1 MGSTVHLLVIDNR
14 DSFVYNVVELLRS
27 LPELT
32 FEVIPE
38 GELELSSLPEH
49 DGLILSPGPGVPS
62 EFPRMQALIRA
73 EAGIKPILGI
83 CLGHQALAEHYGAE
97 LVQLPAPRHGHAS
110 ALVVIDPA
118 DRLVG
123 AIPTGSLVG
132 RYHSWAVDDASLPS
146 CLVPTA
152 YCADAGEG
160 RVLMAMRH
168 RTEPVWSVQF
178 HPESM
183 ISQEGAGY
191 LERFVAL
198 IAAGLGQGAR
208 FDQRIDYVLP

>member
-73 EAGIKPILGI
+73 EAGVKPILGI

-110 ALVVIDPA
+110 ALVVADPA

-132 RYHSWAVDDASLPS
+132 RYHSWAVDEASLPT

-152 YCADAGEG
+152 YCADADEG

-183 ISQEGAGY
+183 ISEHGPAY
-191 LERFVAL
+191 LSAFATAVRAC
-198 IAAGLGQGAR
+198 R
-208 FDQRIDYVLP
+208 R

>member
-73 EAGIKPILGI
+73 EAGVKPILGI

-97 LVQLPAPRHGHAS
+97 LVQIPAPRHGHAS
-110 ALVVIDPA
+110 ALEVIDPV
-118 DRLVG
+118 DSLVG

-146 CLVPTA
+146 SLVPTA

-183 ISQEGAGY
+183 ISEHGRAY
-191 LERFVAL
+191 LLAFATAVRAW
-198 IAAGLGQGAR
+198 R
-208 FDQRIDYVLP
+208 R

>member
-1 MGSTVHLLVIDNR
+1 MGSTVHLLVIENR

-27 LPELT
+27 LPELS

-83 CLGHQALAEHYGAE
+83 CLGHQALAEHYGAT

-110 ALVVIDPA
+110 ALVVIDSA
-118 DRLVG
+118 DSLVG

-132 RYHSWAVDDASLPS
+132 RYHSWAVDEASLPTS
-146 CLVPTA
+146 LVPTA

-183 ISQEGAGY
+183 ISEHGRAY
-191 LERFVAL
+191 LLAFATAIRAWH
-198 IAAGLGQGAR
+198 
-208 FDQRIDYVLP
+208 

>member
-73 EAGIKPILGI
+73 EAGVKPILGI
-83 CLGHQALAEHYGAE
+83 CLGHQALAEHYGAT

-118 DRLVG
+118 DSLVG

-132 RYHSWAVDDASLPS
+132 RYHSWAVNEASLPT

-183 ISQEGAGY
+183 ISEHGRAY
-191 LERFVAL
+191 LSAFATAVRAWH
-198 IAAGLGQGAR
+198 
-208 FDQRIDYVLP
+208 

>member
-1 MGSTVHLLVIDNR
+1 MDSTVHLLVIDNR

-83 CLGHQALAEHYGAE
+83 CLGHQALAEHYGAT

-110 ALVVIDPA
+110 ALEVIDPA
-118 DRLVG
+118 DSLIG

-146 CLVPTA
+146 RLVPTA

-183 ISQEGAGY
+183 ISEHGRAY
-191 LERFVAL
+191 LLAFATAVRTW
-198 IAAGLGQGAR
+198 R
-208 FDQRIDYVLP
+208 R

>member
-14 DSFVYNVVELLRS
+14 DSFVYNVVGLLRS

-73 EAGIKPILGI
+73 EAGVKPILGI
-83 CLGHQALAEHYGAE
+83 CLGHQALAEHYGAT

-110 ALVVIDPA
+110 ALVVRDSA
-118 DRLVG
+118 DSLVG
-123 AIPTGSLVG
+123 AIPTGSFVG
-132 RYHSWAVDDASLPS
+132 RYHSWAVDDASLPTS
-146 CLVPTA
+146 LVPTA

-183 ISQEGAGY
+183 ISEHGRAY
-191 LERFVAL
+191 LSAFATAVRAW
-198 IAAGLGQGAR
+198 R
-208 FDQRIDYVLP
+208 R

>member
-62 EFPRMQALIRA
+62 EFPRMQTLIRA
-73 EAGIKPILGI
+73 EAGVKPILGI
-83 CLGHQALAEHYGAE
+83 CLGHQALAEYYGAR

-110 ALVVIDPA
+110 ALVVIDPV
-118 DRLVG
+118 DSLVS
-123 AIPTGSLVG
+123 AIPKGSLVG
-132 RYHSWAVDDASLPS
+132 RYHSWAVDEASMPT

-152 YCADAGEG
+152 YCADADEG

-168 RTEPVWSVQF
+168 CTDPVWSVQF

-183 ISQEGAGY
+183 ISEHGRAY
-191 LERFVAL
+191 LSAFATAVRAWH
-198 IAAGLGQGAR
+198 R
-208 FDQRIDYVLP
+208 

>member
-62 EFPRMQALIRA
+62 EFPCMQALIRA
-73 EAGIKPILGI
+73 EAGVKPILGI
-83 CLGHQALAEHYGAE
+83 CLGHQALAEHYGAT

-110 ALVVIDPA
+110 ALEVIDPT
-118 DRLVG
+118 DSLVG

-132 RYHSWAVDDASLPS
+132 RYHSWAVDEASLPS

-183 ISQEGAGY
+183 ISEHGRAY
-191 LERFVAL
+191 LLAFATAVRAW
-198 IAAGLGQGAR
+198 R
-208 FDQRIDYVLP
+208 R

>member
-83 CLGHQALAEHYGAE
+83 CLGHQALAEHYGAT

-110 ALVVIDPA
+110 ALEVIDPT
-118 DRLVG
+118 DSLVG

-132 RYHSWAVDDASLPS
+132 RYHSWAVDEVSLPTS
-146 CLVPTA
+146 LVPTA

-160 RVLMAMRH
+160 RVLMAMCH
-168 RTEPVWSVQF
+168 CTDPLWSVQF
-178 HPESM
+178 HPDSM
-183 ISQEGAGY
+183 ISEHGRAY
-191 LERFVAL
+191 LLAFATAVRAWS
-198 IAAGLGQGAR
+198 R
-208 FDQRIDYVLP
+208 

>member
-1 MGSTVHLLVIDNR
+1 MDSTVHLLVIDNR

-73 EAGIKPILGI
+73 EVGVKPILGI
-83 CLGHQALAEHYGAE
+83 CLGHQALAEHYGAT

-110 ALVVIDPA
+110 ALEVIDPA
-118 DRLVG
+118 DSRIG

-132 RYHSWAVDDASLPS
+132 RYHSWAVDEASLPT

-183 ISQEGAGY
+183 ISEHGRAY
-191 LERFVAL
+191 LSAFATAVRAW
-198 IAAGLGQGAR
+198 R
-208 FDQRIDYVLP
+208 R

>member
-73 EAGIKPILGI
+73 EAGVKPILGI
-83 CLGHQALAEHYGAE
+83 CLGHQALAEHYGAT

-110 ALVVIDPA
+110 ALEVIDP
-118 DRLVG
+118 
-123 AIPTGSLVG
+123 T
-132 RYHSWAVDDASLPS
+132 RYHSWAVDEASLPT

-183 ISQEGAGY
+183 ISEHGRAY
-191 LERFVAL
+191 LLAFATAVRAW
-198 IAAGLGQGAR
+198 R
-208 FDQRIDYVLP
+208 R

>member
-62 EFPRMQALIRA
+62 EFPRMLALIRA
-73 EAGIKPILGI
+73 EAGVKPILGI
-83 CLGHQALAEHYGAE
+83 CLGHQALAEHHGAE

-110 ALVVIDPA
+110 ALVVIDLA
-118 DRLVG
+118 DSLVG

-132 RYHSWAVDDASLPS
+132 RYHSWAVDEASLPT

-152 YCADAGEG
+152 YCADADEG

-183 ISQEGAGY
+183 ISEQGRAY
-191 LERFVAL
+191 LSAFATAVRAW
-198 IAAGLGQGAR
+198 R
-208 FDQRIDYVLP
+208 R

>member
-1 MGSTVHLLVIDNR
+1 MASTVHLLVIDNR

-73 EAGIKPILGI
+73 EAGVKPILGI
-83 CLGHQALAEHYGAE
+83 CLGHQALAEHYGAT

-118 DRLVG
+118 DSLVG

-146 CLVPTA
+146 SLVPTA

-183 ISQEGAGY
+183 ISEHGRAY
-191 LERFVAL
+191 LLAFATAVRAW
-198 IAAGLGQGAR
+198 R
-208 FDQRIDYVLP
+208 R

>member
-1 MGSTVHLLVIDNR
+1 MDSTVHLLVIDNR

-62 EFPRMQALIRA
+62 EFPRMQTLIRV
-73 EAGIKPILGI
+73 EAGVKPILGI
-83 CLGHQALAEHYGAE
+83 CLGHQALAEYYGAK

-118 DRLVG
+118 DSLVG

-132 RYHSWAVDDASLPS
+132 RYHSWAVDEASLPT

-152 YCADAGEG
+152 YCTDADEG

-183 ISQEGAGY
+183 ISEHGRAY
-191 LERFVAL
+191 LSAFATAVRAW
-198 IAAGLGQGAR
+198 R
-208 FDQRIDYVLP
+208 R

>member
-27 LPELT
+27 LPKLT

-73 EAGIKPILGI
+73 EAGVKPILGI
-83 CLGHQALAEHYGAE
+83 CLGHQALAEHYGAT

-110 ALVVIDPA
+110 ALEVIDPT
-118 DRLVG
+118 DSLVG

-132 RYHSWAVDDASLPS
+132 RYHSWAVDEASLPT

-183 ISQEGAGY
+183 ISEHGRAY
-191 LERFVAL
+191 LLAFATAVRAW
-198 IAAGLGQGAR
+198 R
-208 FDQRIDYVLP
+208 R

>member
-73 EAGIKPILGI
+73 EAGVKPILGI
-83 CLGHQALAEHYGAE
+83 CLGHQALAEHYGAT

-110 ALVVIDPA
+110 TLEVIDPT
-118 DRLVG
+118 DSLVG

-132 RYHSWAVDDASLPS
+132 RYHSWAVDDASLPT

-183 ISQEGAGY
+183 ISEHGRAY
-191 LERFVAL
+191 LSAFATAVRAW
-198 IAAGLGQGAR
+198 R
-208 FDQRIDYVLP
+208 R

>member
-73 EAGIKPILGI
+73 EAGVKPILGI
-83 CLGHQALAEHYGAE
+83 CLGHQALAEHYGAT

-110 ALVVIDPA
+110 ALEVIDPA
-118 DRLVG
+118 DSLVG
-123 AIPTGSLVG
+123 TIPTGSLVG
-132 RYHSWAVDDASLPS
+132 RYHSWAVDDVSLPS

-152 YCADAGEG
+152 YCADADEG

-168 RTEPVWSVQF
+168 WTDPVWSVQF

-183 ISQEGAGY
+183 ISEHGRAY
-191 LERFVAL
+191 LSAFATAVRAWH
-198 IAAGLGQGAR
+198 R
-208 FDQRIDYVLP
+208 

>member
-1 MGSTVHLLVIDNR
+1 MGPTVHLLVIDNR

-73 EAGIKPILGI
+73 EAGVKPILGI
-83 CLGHQALAEHYGAE
+83 CLGHQALAEHYGAT

-118 DRLVG
+118 DSLVG

-146 CLVPTA
+146 RLVPTA

-183 ISQEGAGY
+183 ISEHGRAY
-191 LERFVAL
+191 LLAFATAVRTW
-198 IAAGLGQGAR
+198 R
-208 FDQRIDYVLP
+208 R

>member
-62 EFPRMQALIRA
+62 EFSRMQALIRA

-83 CLGHQALAEHYGAE
+83 CLGHQALAEHYGAT

-118 DRLVG
+118 DSLVG

-132 RYHSWAVDDASLPS
+132 RYHSWAVDEASLPS

-152 YCADAGEG
+152 YCADADEG

-183 ISQEGAGY
+183 ISEHGRAY
-191 LERFVAL
+191 LSAFATAVCAWR
-198 IAAGLGQGAR
+198 R
-208 FDQRIDYVLP
+208 

>member
-73 EAGIKPILGI
+73 EAGVKPILGI

-118 DRLVG
+118 DSLVG
-123 AIPTGSLVG
+123 AIPKGSLVG
-132 RYHSWAVDDASLPS
+132 RYHSWAVDDAGLPTG
-146 CLVPTA
+146 LVPTA
-152 YCADAGEG
+152 YCADMGEG

-168 RTEPVWSVQF
+168 CTEPVWSVQF

-183 ISQEGAGY
+183 ISEHGRAY
-191 LERFVAL
+191 LSAFATAVRAW
-198 IAAGLGQGAR
+198 R
-208 FDQRIDYVLP
+208 R

>member
-73 EAGIKPILGI
+73 EVGVKPILGI
-83 CLGHQALAEHYGAE
+83 CLGHQALAEHYGAT

-118 DRLVG
+118 DSLVG

-132 RYHSWAVDDASLPS
+132 RYHSWAVNEASLPT

-183 ISQEGAGY
+183 ISEHVRAY
-191 LERFVAL
+191 LSAFATAVRAW
-198 IAAGLGQGAR
+198 R
-208 FDQRIDYVLP
+208 R

>member
-83 CLGHQALAEHYGAE
+83 CLGHQALAEHYGAT

-118 DRLVG
+118 DSLVG
-123 AIPTGSLVG
+123 AIPTGSLVW
-132 RYHSWAVDDASLPS
+132 RYHSWAVDDASLPT

-152 YCADAGEG
+152 YCPDADEG

-183 ISQEGAGY
+183 ISEHGRAY
-191 LERFVAL
+191 LSAFATAVRAW
-198 IAAGLGQGAR
+198 R
-208 FDQRIDYVLP
+208 R

>member
-1 MGSTVHLLVIDNR
+1 MGSTVHLLVFDNR

-62 EFPRMQALIRA
+62 EFPRMQTLIRA
-73 EAGIKPILGI
+73 EAGVKPILGI
-83 CLGHQALAEHYGAE
+83 CLGHQALAEYYGAT

-110 ALVVIDPA
+110 ALVIIDPA
-118 DRLVG
+118 DSLVG

-132 RYHSWAVDDASLPS
+132 RYHSWAVDDASLPTS
-146 CLVPTA
+146 LVPTA
-152 YCADAGEG
+152 YCADADEG

-183 ISQEGAGY
+183 ISEHGRAY
-191 LERFVAL
+191 LLAFATAVRAW
-198 IAAGLGQGAR
+198 R
-208 FDQRIDYVLP
+208 R

>member
-1 MGSTVHLLVIDNR
+1 MLCTMPRPLHLLVIDHR

-27 LPELT
+27 IPELT

-38 GELELSSLPEH
+38 SELDLSTLPQH

-73 EAGIKPILGI
+73 EAGVKPILGI

-110 ALVVIDPA
+110 ALVVRDSA
-118 DRLVG
+118 DSLVG
-123 AIPTGSLVG
+123 AIPTGSRIG
-132 RYHSWAVDDASLPS
+132 RYHSWVVDEATLPA
-146 CLVPTA
+146 CLTPTA
-152 YCADAGEG
+152 YCFEDGEG

-183 ISQEGAGY
+183 ISEHGRAY
-191 LERFVAL
+191 LLAFATAVRAW
-198 IAAGLGQGAR
+198 R
-208 FDQRIDYVLP
+208 R

>member
-73 EAGIKPILGI
+73 EAGVKPILGI
-83 CLGHQALAEHYGAE
+83 CLGHQALAEHYGAR

-110 ALVVIDPA
+110 ALVVIDLA
-118 DRLVG
+118 DSLVG

-132 RYHSWAVDDASLPS
+132 RYHSWAVDEASLPTG
-146 CLVPTA
+146 LVPTA
-152 YCADAGEG
+152 YCADADEG

-183 ISQEGAGY
+183 ISEYGRAY
-191 LERFVAL
+191 LSAFATAVRAWH
-198 IAAGLGQGAR
+198 
-208 FDQRIDYVLP
+208 

>member
-1 MGSTVHLLVIDNR
+1 MDSTVHLLVIDNR

-73 EAGIKPILGI
+73 EVGVKPILGI
-83 CLGHQALAEHYGAE
+83 CLGHQALAEHYGAT

-110 ALVVIDPA
+110 ALEVIDPA
-118 DRLVG
+118 DSLIG
-123 AIPTGSLVG
+123 AIPTGRLVG
-132 RYHSWAVDDASLPS
+132 RYHSWAVNDASLPS

-183 ISQEGAGY
+183 ISEHGRAY
-191 LERFVAL
+191 LSAFATAVRAW
-198 IAAGLGQGAR
+198 R
-208 FDQRIDYVLP
+208 R

>member
-1 MGSTVHLLVIDNR
+1 MDSTVHLLVIDNR

-62 EFPRMQALIRA
+62 EFPRMQTLIRA
-73 EAGIKPILGI
+73 EAGVKPILGI
-83 CLGHQALAEHYGAE
+83 CLGHQALAEYYGAT

-110 ALVVIDPA
+110 ALVIIDPA
-118 DRLVG
+118 DSLVG
-123 AIPTGSLVG
+123 AIPMGSLVG
-132 RYHSWAVDDASLPS
+132 RYHSWAVDDASLPTG
-146 CLVPTA
+146 LVPTA
-152 YCADAGEG
+152 YCADTDEG

-168 RTEPVWSVQF
+168 CTEPVWSVQF

-183 ISQEGAGY
+183 ISEHGRAY
-191 LERFVAL
+191 LLAFATAVRAWRRQLFPS
-198 IAAGLGQGAR
+198 IY
-208 FDQRIDYVLP
+208 IP

>member
-14 DSFVYNVVELLRS
+14 DSFVYNVVELLRP

-73 EAGIKPILGI
+73 EAGVKPILGI
-83 CLGHQALAEHYGAE
+83 CLGHQALAEHYGAT

-118 DRLVG
+118 DSLVG

-132 RYHSWAVDDASLPS
+132 RYHSWAVDEASLPT

-183 ISQEGAGY
+183 ISEHGRAY
-191 LERFVAL
+191 LSAFTTAVRAW
-198 IAAGLGQGAR
+198 R
-208 FDQRIDYVLP
+208 R

>member
-27 LPELT
+27 LPEFT

-73 EAGIKPILGI
+73 EAGVKPILGI
-83 CLGHQALAEHYGAE
+83 CLGHQALAEHYGAT

-110 ALVVIDPA
+110 ALVVIDSA
-118 DRLVG
+118 DSLIG

-132 RYHSWAVDDASLPS
+132 RYHSWAVDEASLPTS
-146 CLVPTA
+146 LVPTA

-183 ISQEGAGY
+183 ISEHGRAY
-191 LERFVAL
+191 LLAFATAIRAWH
-198 IAAGLGQGAR
+198 
-208 FDQRIDYVLP
+208 

>member
-38 GELELSSLPEH
+38 GELELSSPPEH

-73 EAGIKPILGI
+73 EAGVKPILGI
-83 CLGHQALAEHYGAE
+83 CLGHQALAEHYGAT

-110 ALVVIDPA
+110 ALEVIDPT
-118 DRLVG
+118 DSLVG

-132 RYHSWAVDDASLPS
+132 RYHSWAVDEASLPTS
-146 CLVPTA
+146 LVPTA

-183 ISQEGAGY
+183 ISEHGRAY
-191 LERFVAL
+191 LLAFATAIRAWH
-198 IAAGLGQGAR
+198 
-208 FDQRIDYVLP
+208 

>member
-1 MGSTVHLLVIDNR
+1 MDSTVHLLVIDNR

-118 DRLVG
+118 DSLVG
-123 AIPTGSLVG
+123 AIPPGSLVG
-132 RYHSWAVDDASLPS
+132 RYHSWAVDEASLPT

-168 RTEPVWSVQF
+168 RTDPMWSVQF

-183 ISQEGAGY
+183 ISEHGRAY
-191 LERFVAL
+191 LSGFATAVRAW
-198 IAAGLGQGAR
+198 R
-208 FDQRIDYVLP
+208 R

>member
-83 CLGHQALAEHYGAE
+83 CLGHQALAEHYGAT

-110 ALVVIDPA
+110 ALEVIDPT
-118 DRLVG
+118 DSLVG
-123 AIPTGSLVG
+123 AIPTRSLVG
-132 RYHSWAVDDASLPS
+132 RYHSWAVDEASLPT

-152 YCADAGEG
+152 YCADADEG

-183 ISQEGAGY
+183 ISEHGRAY
-191 LERFVAL
+191 LLAFTTA
-198 IAAGLGQGAR
+198 
-208 FDQRIDYVLP
+208 VLAWR

>member
-62 EFPRMQALIRA
+62 EFSRMQALIRA

-83 CLGHQALAEHYGAE
+83 CLGHQALAEHYGAT

-132 RYHSWAVDDASLPS
+132 AIPTGSLVGRYHSWAVDEASLPT

-183 ISQEGAGY
+183 ISEHGRAY
-191 LERFVAL
+191 LSAFATAVRAW
-198 IAAGLGQGAR
+198 R
-208 FDQRIDYVLP
+208 R

>member
-73 EAGIKPILGI
+73 EAGVKPILGI
-83 CLGHQALAEHYGAE
+83 CLGHQSLAEHYGAT

-110 ALVVIDPA
+110 ALEVIDPA
-118 DRLVG
+118 DSLVG
-123 AIPTGSLVG
+123 TIPTGSLVG
-132 RYHSWAVDDASLPS
+132 RYHSWAVDDVSLPS

-152 YCADAGEG
+152 YCADVGEG

-168 RTEPVWSVQF
+168 RTEPMWSVQF

-183 ISQEGAGY
+183 ISEHGRAY
-191 LERFVAL
+191 LSAFATAVRAW
-198 IAAGLGQGAR
+198 R
-208 FDQRIDYVLP
+208 R

>member
-38 GELELSSLPEH
+38 GELELSSLPGH

-62 EFPRMQALIRA
+62 EFPRMQTLIRA
-73 EAGIKPILGI
+73 EAGVKPILGI
-83 CLGHQALAEHYGAE
+83 CLGHQALAEHYGAT

-110 ALVVIDPA
+110 ALVVADPA
-118 DRLVG
+118 DHLVG

-183 ISQEGAGY
+183 ISEHGRAY
-191 LERFVAL
+191 LSAFATAVRAWH
-198 IAAGLGQGAR
+198 R
-208 FDQRIDYVLP
+208 

>member
-1 MGSTVHLLVIDNR
+1 MDSTVHLLVIDNR

-73 EAGIKPILGI
+73 EAGVKPILGI
-83 CLGHQALAEHYGAE
+83 CLGHQALAEHYGAT

-110 ALVVIDPA
+110 ALKVIDPA
-118 DRLVG
+118 DSLVG

-132 RYHSWAVDDASLPS
+132 RYHSWAVDEASLPT

-152 YCADAGEG
+152 YCTDAGEG

-183 ISQEGAGY
+183 ISEHGRAY
-191 LERFVAL
+191 LSAFATAVRAW
-198 IAAGLGQGAR
+198 R
-208 FDQRIDYVLP
+208 R